1 MPEAHLRPCKTCNSI
16 GLRCQENPLTKD
28 ATGVSGADFV
38 LYVSAIQTLQCGETI
53 GKTHSD
59 LRIQSVKID
68 EFSTTKILREINF
81 SNCKSSRLWIMIVMI
96 FCNFWRANI
105 YRKLKSLQNWK
116 KITVFEIQDS
126 LEKTWFHVKSEWQE
140 NFSISTVVPN

>member
-81 SNCKSSRLWIMIVMI
+81 SNCKSSRL
-96 FCNFWRANI
+96 
-105 YRKLKSLQNWK
+105 
-116 KITVFEIQDS
+116 
-126 LEKTWFHVKSEWQE
+126 
-140 NFSISTVVPN
+140 

>member
-53 GKTHSD
+53 GKTYSIFR
-59 LRIQSVKID
+59 LTYIQCEK
-68 EFSTTKILREINF
+68 LINF
-81 SNCKSSRLWIMIVMI
+81 LPLR
-96 FCNFWRANI
+96 F
-105 YRKLKSLQNWK
+105 Y
-116 KITVFEIQDS
+116 
-126 LEKTWFHVKSEWQE
+126 VKS
-140 NFSISTVVPN
+140 ISGIVKVKKKSHFCPFGGSEF